1 VESSPKKIRKKRKPM
16 TPEQR
21 AAAAERLA
29 KAREKK
35 LKNNPPKNVSLH
47 ESIRDLPDDHTLHPK
62 KVKEWIKTQKDLRAA
77 YKREVRTN
85 VKGALAKYMS
95 CDSYIKNME
104 RYLRNGEWSDLFY
117 GEHQQNRMKWSC
129 VALAYH
135 HTGKYAGMAK
145 RSVGVYYPD
154 LGMEWTK
161 ELNDDYYK

>member
-1 VESSPKKIRKKRKPM
+1 M

-29 KAREKK
+29 RAREKK

-104 RYLRNGEWSDLFY
+104 RYLRNGEWIDLY
-117 GEHQQNRMKWSC
+117 WGEHQQNKVKFRVTKN
-129 VALAYH
+129 
-135 HTGKYAGMAK
+135 GMAYYADGTPK
-145 RSVGVYYPD
+145 RTIGYYYED
-154 LGMEWTK
+154 IGCEWTK
-161 ELNDDYYK
+161 EMADESPK